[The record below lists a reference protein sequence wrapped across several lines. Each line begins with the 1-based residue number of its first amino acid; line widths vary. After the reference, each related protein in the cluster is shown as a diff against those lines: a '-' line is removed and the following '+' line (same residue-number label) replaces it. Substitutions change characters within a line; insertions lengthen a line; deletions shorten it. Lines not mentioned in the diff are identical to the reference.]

1 MGQLQGVL
9 RGQRIEMCNLFKL
22 DIVCFVL
29 LETGQKESVNTR
41 NPERFRNPE
50 LSESALAQ
58 MA

>member
-1 MGQLQGVL
+1 V
-9 RGQRIEMCNLFKL
+9 RSFSSYI